1 MIFIITKKKRIL
13 FILLCVFITGM
24 LMKQA
29 YELNNS
35 IVSTSSQ
42 AKAYVAIV
50 IDDFGYNGA
59 GTDEMLALDIP
70 FTAAV
75 MPFLEASSIDADK
88 AHNANKDVIIH
99 MSMDSYTGKKA
110 WLGPRTITTELS
122 DEAVVQMFDEAL
134 EELKWA
140 VGMNN
145 HMGSKITEDNRIMKD
160 ILNIVSQKDLVF
172 VDSMTTSNSVSGK
185 IAQEIGATVFQRDV
199 FLDSTQDQSKIEKN
213 LLELGEKAL
222 KKGYAVGI
230 GHVGPEGGKVT
241 AAAIKKIAPELQKK
255 GIEFVKISQLKEIKQ
270 NIN

>member
-1 MIFIITKKKRIL
+1 
-13 FILLCVFITGM
+13 
-24 LMKQA
+24 MKQA
-29 YELNNS
+29 YKLNNS

-42 AKAYVAIV
+42 TKAYVAII
-50 IDDFGYNGA
+50 IDDFGYDGD

-75 MPFLEASSIDADK
+75 MPFLEASVVDAEK

-110 WLGPRTITTELS
+110 WLGPRAITTDLS
-122 DEAVVQMFDEAL
+122 DETILQMFDEAL
-134 EELKWA
+134 GELKWA

-160 ILNIVSQKDLVF
+160 LLTVLSQKDLVF
-172 VDSMTTSNSVSGK
+172 VDSMTTSNSVSNK
-185 IAQEIGATVFQRDV
+185 IAQEVGATVFQRDV
-199 FLDSTQDQSKIEKN
+199 FLDSTQDQSKIEQN
-213 LLELGEKAL
+213 LLELGDKAI

-241 AAAIKKIAPELQKK
+241 AAAIKKIAPELEKK
-255 GIEFVKISQLKEIKQ
+255 GIEFVRISQLKEIKK
-270 NIN
+270 

>member
-1 MIFIITKKKRIL
+1 MIFIITKKRKIL
-13 FILLCVFITGM
+13 FILLCVFITGI

-29 YELNNS
+29 YKLNNS

-42 AKAYVAIV
+42 TKAYVAII
-50 IDDFGYNGA
+50 IDDFGYDGD

-75 MPFLEASSIDADK
+75 MPFLEASVVDAEK

-110 WLGPRTITTELS
+110 WLGPRAITTDLS
-122 DEAVVQMFDEAL
+122 DETILQMFDEAL
-134 EELKWA
+134 GELKWA

-160 ILNIVSQKDLVF
+160 LLTVLSQKDLVF
-172 VDSMTTSNSVSGK
+172 VDSMTTSNSVSNK
-185 IAQEIGATVFQRDV
+185 IAQEVGATVFQRDV
-199 FLDSTQDQSKIEKN
+199 FLDSTQDQSKIEQN
-213 LLELGEKAL
+213 LLELGDKAI

-241 AAAIKKIAPELQKK
+241 AAAIKKIAPELEKK
-255 GIEFVKISQLKEIKQ
+255 GIEFVRISQLKEIKK
-270 NIN
+270 

>member
-1 MIFIITKKKRIL
+1 MIFIITKKRKIL
-13 FILLCVFITGM
+13 FILLCVFITGV

-29 YELNNS
+29 YKLNNS

-42 AKAYVAIV
+42 TKAYVAII
-50 IDDFGYNGA
+50 IDDFGYDGD
-59 GTDEMLALDIP
+59 GTDEMLALDTP

-75 MPFLEASSIDADK
+75 MPFLEASAADAEK

-110 WLGPRTITTELS
+110 WLGPRAITTDLS
-122 DEAVVQMFDEAL
+122 DETILQMFDEAL
-134 EELKWA
+134 GELKWA

-160 ILNIVSQKDLVF
+160 LLTVLSQRDLVF
-172 VDSMTTSNSVSGK
+172 VDSMTTSNSVSNK
-185 IAQEIGATVFQRDV
+185 IAQEVGATVFQRDV
-199 FLDSTQDQSKIEKN
+199 FLDSTQDQNKIEQN
-213 LLELGEKAL
+213 LLELGDKAI

-241 AAAIKKIAPELQKK
+241 AAAIKKIAPELEKK
-255 GIEFVKISQLKEIKQ
+255 GIEFVRISQLKEIEK
-270 NIN
+270 

>member
-1 MIFIITKKKRIL
+1 MIFIITKKRRIL
-13 FILLCVFITGM
+13 FILLCVLITGV

-29 YELNNS
+29 YKLNNS

-42 AKAYVAIV
+42 TKAYVAIV
-50 IDDFGYNGA
+50 IDDFGYNGS
-59 GTDEMLALDIP
+59 GTEEMLALDIP

-75 MPFLEASSIDADK
+75 MPFLEASAVDAEK

-110 WLGPRTITTELS
+110 WLGPRAITTDLSDDTIT
-122 DEAVVQMFDEAL
+122 QMFDEAL
-134 EELKWA
+134 DELKWA

-160 ILNIVSQKDLVF
+160 LLTALSQKDLVF
-172 VDSMTTSNSVSGK
+172 VDSMTTSNSVSSK
-185 IAQEIGATVFQRDV
+185 IAQEVGATVFQRDV
-199 FLDSTQDQSKIEKN
+199 FLDSTQDQSKIEQN
-213 LLELGEKAL
+213 LIELGDKAL
-222 KKGYAVGI
+222 KKGYAIGI

-255 GIEFVKISQLKEIKQ
+255 GIEFVRISQLKDIQK
-270 NIN
+270 